1 MIIKMQIPRPHFR
14 PMTIHLEGEDLGS
27 TVSYIG
33 IYKVST
39 LTTLAWGAGMGGGV
53 ITASYFD
60 YSLIYCLWLHLP
72 QDSSYKKPPFKT
84 FFLTLWYTAYSFS
97 SSPFLSSSI
106 SLPQPPSN
114 FWLHHCPY
122 LQPSFPS
129 GVLFKITPWVIFL
142 KYNLSIS
149 FTLKNENKQ
158 KATFIARPH
167 PCQGRLY
174 STEF

>member
-1 MIIKMQIPRPHFR
+1 M
-14 PMTIHLEGEDLGS
+14 
-27 TVSYIG
+27 
-33 IYKVST
+33 
-39 LTTLAWGAGMGGGV
+39 AGGV

-72 QDSSYKKPPFKT
+72 QDSSYKKPPLKT
-84 FFLTLWYTAYSFS
+84 FFLTLWYTAYPFS

-129 GVLFKITPWVIFL
+129 GVLFKITPWVMFL

-174 STEF
+174 STEFQVLSLPLQDLPRAESRLHCAHFSSGIMYHHQGPLAPPH